1 MHINDN
7 QWDHFYNRRFCV
19 GDRFFLCDNKILC
32 EYDYEERMVFANLA
46 YNSSN
51 LAQMKQNNRGSNNG
65 PTNGPSGPKV
75 STIFQHIK
83 KEVQNTAKCF
93 DQLHLWEIFFIY
105 LGWLCTTWLNHS
117 EFFFQ
122 ADSTTFNII
131 ALISERAHI
140 SQYRFFPHSFFDQ
153 PLAAWLAQAALRGK
167 SCAEIPLLFPCY
179 NVECQ
184 PGFKG

>member
-93 DQLHLWEIFFIY
+93 DQLHLWENFLYIY
-105 LGWLCTTWLNHS
+105 GMIVYN
-117 EFFFQ
+117 
-122 ADSTTFNII
+122 
-131 ALISERAHI
+131 
-140 SQYRFFPHSFFDQ
+140 
-153 PLAAWLAQAALRGK
+153 LAK
-167 SCAEIPLLFPCY
+167 S
-179 NVECQ
+179 
-184 PGFKG
+184 